1 MTNSFY
7 TSIINFKRQQSYGVP
22 EGVQAHQF
30 VLHLFETLFISKNAA
45 DNNPFEV
52 RAQLLKLEN
61 QLQQL
66 IASGSTPQD
75 VALHQSRSFFVSLPK
90 LFNVLRADALAL
102 LQADPAAVNLDEVL
116 NAYPG
121 FFAIAIHRF
130 AHELFELNVPFIPR
144 ILSEFAHSKTGIDIH
159 PGATIGERFVIDHG
173 TGVVIGETAIIG
185 NDVVIYQNV
194 TLGALHVRDVPAQGK
209 RHPTIGDRVVIYSG
223 ATILGP
229 NAVVGHDS
237 VIGGNVWL
245 TENVESHSV
254 ITREATYAH

>member
-7 TSIINFKRQQSYGVP
+7 SSIVNFKKQQRYGVP
-22 EGVQAHQF
+22 EGLQAQQF
-30 VLHLFETLFISKNAA
+30 IQNLFETLFVSKNPA
-45 DNNPFEV
+45 DNNAFEV

-66 IASGSTPQD
+66 IASGSTPAD
-75 VALHQSRSFFVSLPK
+75 VALQQSHSFFINLPR
-90 LFNVLRADALAL
+90 LFQWLRADALAL

-116 NAYPG
+116 IAYPG
-121 FFAIAIHRF
+121 FFAIAVHRF
-130 AHELFELNVPFIPR
+130 AHELFELKVPFIPR
-144 ILSEFAHSKTGIDIH
+144 ILSEYAHSKTGIDIH

-185 NDVVIYQNV
+185 NDVVIYQGV
-194 TLGALHVRDVPAQGK
+194 TLGALNQKDAPTQGK

-223 ATILGP
+223 ATLLGP

-237 VIGGNVWL
+237 IIGGNVWL
-245 TENVESHSV
+245 TDSVESNAV
-254 ITREATYAH
+254 VTREAQYAQ